1 MPLKQRSYSYHLRS
15 LRSNGLSLELRV
27 RRLRWGLRITLGHLW
42 ITITRCRLSVHLGLH
57 WLPKL
62 RWWLDTHGS
71 HLYLWLVGILY
82 RGRWAL
88 PVFEATALAAIADAD
103 GDDDNTDQDA
113 ILQGLTTFVLLRTS
127 EKKESSA

>member
-1 MPLKQRSYSYHLRS
+1 M
-15 LRSNGLSLELRV
+15 
-27 RRLRWGLRITLGHLW
+27 
-42 ITITRCRLSVHLGLH
+42 
-57 WLPKL
+57 
-62 RWWLDTHGS
+62 
-71 HLYLWLVGILY
+71 WLVGILY